1 MPSDLTVA
9 ERGAW
14 RPTPA
19 VRMAPRRPERTAWLT
34 ERAAALL
41 LPLVV
46 PAVLLALWQLS
57 ATLGWVSVQV
67 LPPPA
72 LVAQTLFDLLWSG
85 DISGNLWISLR
96 RILSGFLIGGLAGMA
111 LGVAMGLSPRVEHY
125 LSPLFRAVAQVPS
138 LGWLPF
144 LILLVGI
151 GEPLK
156 FLIIAKACFVPMALN
171 SFEGIR
177 NIPPSFLEVARVF
190 RLSRRALVLKVV
202 LPRHPAARFQRRA
215 AGAEPRLDRP
225 GDRGDA
231 RLDRG
236 HRLPHRLGPDAVP
249 GGRRDGR
256 NGGDR
261 RRRAGDGRRPEADRA
276 APAPLVAGPSLNGR

>member
-1 MPSDLTVA
+1 MPSDLIVA

-14 RPTPA
+14 RPMPA

-57 ATLGWVSVQV
+57 ATHGWVSVQV

-111 LGVAMGLSPRVEHY
+111 LGVAMGLSLRVEHY

-202 LPRHPAARFQRRA
+202 LPATLPPVFSGVRLALSHAWIALVIVEMLASTEGIGYLTAWGRTLFQVDVVMAGMAVIGVVGLTMDAGLKRIERRLRRWSPAQA
-215 AGAEPRLDRP
+215 
-225 GDRGDA
+225 
-231 RLDRG
+231 
-236 HRLPHRLGPDAVP
+236 
-249 GGRRDGR
+249 
-256 NGGDR
+256 
-261 RRRAGDGRRPEADRA
+261 
-276 APAPLVAGPSLNGR
+276 